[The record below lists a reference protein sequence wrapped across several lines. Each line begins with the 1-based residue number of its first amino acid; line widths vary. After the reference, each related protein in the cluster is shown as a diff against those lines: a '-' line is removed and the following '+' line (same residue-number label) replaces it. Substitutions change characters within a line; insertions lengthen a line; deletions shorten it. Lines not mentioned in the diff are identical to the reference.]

1 MSDHDRIY
9 DLGYWTDRLT
19 DAVHDSRRRI
29 EETGKTT
36 DKERLEAIADVLVD
50 FTSCFGPEGVEC
62 YKNGRGL
69 VIPGYFRPTKEWD
82 LAVYSQKRLLAVIEL
97 KSMMSSVAKNLN
109 NRTEEALGS
118 AYDLRTAGRY
128 GSFSGTNQPYT
139 GYLMVLRDEE
149 SVRDVIKFQKAK
161 LPLYDK
167 VRDEFIGI
175 NTRDRLPLLF
185 SKMISEKLYDK
196 EYQRNVLAPK
206 ERGNVLQMFE
216 DKPLDNDAWDIDIY
230 YQQKMREVTD
240 LKKWEIKEQGPLR
253 LVIGL
258 EWKYMNSTIEQ
269 EMILYSTN
277 RRIDFSTHVDYRE
290 RQQLLKAA
298 FPVDIRTTYAT
309 YDIQYGNVRR
319 PNHWNTSWDQ
329 ARFESVGHRFA
340 DLSERNY
347 GVALLNDCK
356 YGYDV
361 KDNLL
366 RISLLRS
373 GKQPDHMQDIGEHVF
388 TYSLLPH
395 GGDFVEGGVVHQP
408 LN

>member
-1 MSDHDRIY
+1 M
-9 DLGYWTDRLT
+9 
-19 DAVHDSRRRI
+19 
-29 EETGKTT
+29 
-36 DKERLEAIADVLVD
+36 
-50 FTSCFGPEGVEC
+50 
-62 YKNGRGL
+62 N
-69 VIPGYFRPTKEWD
+69 
-82 LAVYSQKRLLAVIEL
+82 
-97 KSMMSSVAKNLN
+97 
-109 NRTEEALGS
+109 
-118 AYDLRTAGRY
+118 
-128 GSFSGTNQPYT
+128 
-139 GYLMVLRDEE
+139 
-149 SVRDVIKFQKAK
+149 
-161 LPLYDK
+161 
-167 VRDEFIGI
+167 I
-175 NTRDRLPLLF
+175 NEQGQ
-185 SKMISEKLYDK
+185 IEKLYDK

-373 GKQPDHMQDIGEHVF
+373 GKQPDHIQDVGEHVF

-395 GGDFVEGGVVHQP
+395 GGDFVEGGVVP
-408 LN
+408 SAFELNNPVLAVEGKEKIDAASFFTLDNPEVEIDAVKKSEDGKHLVVRFHDFAGSRQKVTLKPGFAFSSWAEGDLRERRIEEPHTEEPVAMELHPYEIKTILFEL

>member
-1 MSDHDRIY
+1 M
-9 DLGYWTDRLT
+9 G
-19 DAVHDSRRRI
+19 
-29 EETGKTT
+29 
-36 DKERLEAIADVLVD
+36 DK
-50 FTSCFGPEGVEC
+50 
-62 YKNGRGL
+62 
-69 VIPGYFRPTKEWD
+69 
-82 LAVYSQKRLLAVIEL
+82 
-97 KSMMSSVAKNLN
+97 
-109 NRTEEALGS
+109 
-118 AYDLRTAGRY
+118 
-128 GSFSGTNQPYT
+128 GT
-139 GYLMVLRDEE
+139 
-149 SVRDVIKFQKAK
+149 
-161 LPLYDK
+161 
-167 VRDEFIGI
+167 
-175 NTRDRLPLLF
+175 
-185 SKMISEKLYDK
+185 
-196 EYQRNVLAPK
+196 
-206 ERGNVLQMFE
+206 
-216 DKPLDNDAWDIDIY
+216 
-230 YQQKMREVTD
+230 
-240 LKKWEIKEQGPLR
+240 GPLR

-373 GKQPDHMQDIGEHVF
+373 GKQPDHIQDVGEHVF

-395 GGDFVEGGVVHQP
+395 GRDFVEGGVVP
-408 LN
+408 SAFELNNPVLAVEGKEKIDAASFFTLDNPEVEIDAVKKSEDGKHLVVRFHDFAGSRQKVTLKPGFAFSSWAEGDLRERRIEEPTQRNLWQWNFIHMRLKLYCLNYKDRGKEGHHVRRIISY